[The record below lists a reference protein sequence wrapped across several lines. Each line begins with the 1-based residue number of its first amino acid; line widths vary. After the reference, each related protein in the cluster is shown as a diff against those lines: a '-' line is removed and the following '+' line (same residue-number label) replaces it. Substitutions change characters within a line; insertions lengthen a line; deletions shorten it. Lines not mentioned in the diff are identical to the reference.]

1 MIKEIIIKCDDE
13 QARAHEAWLEEQRE
27 VLETLEKMMAADI
40 NPIMRNELHNIY
52 SFIKR
57 GEM

>member
-13 QARAHEAWLEEQRE
+13 QTKAHEAWLEEQRNI
-27 VLETLEKMMAADI
+27 LKTLEKMMGADI
-40 NPIMRNELHNIY
+40 NPIIRDELHNIY
-52 SFIKR
+52 SFIKK